1 MLLNKLK
8 EYGERA
14 ADDTSAPDEFV
25 LKPVPWVVHLS
36 SSGELQGVVRTSGGG
51 DGRDLGKPLVIP
63 ALRRSG
69 TNVKPTLL
77 ADKAQFVFRDEGGR
91 VPQCEEFRALVD
103 WYAKTTGSADAAI
116 VAAFLAK
123 ATLPIA
129 DMRPTDVVTF
139 AVDGRLPVRE
149 PEVVPI
155 WQRLAPRLRA
165 KGLPS
170 LTVHFLQALLSEDD
184 SSERSVCLIC
194 GEVRHAAR
202 THPVPLRLPRAVADQ
217 QVAIVS
223 ANKDVF
229 YSFGLEQSYLAPTCL
244 PCANSYGRG
253 LNALLSA
260 KSTHMTIGKV
270 VFIFWTRAPTP
281 AFNWGSFLSDP
292 DPGQVYALNDSVR
305 RGTTPVEFDDEA
317 FCAAALSG
325 SGGRAVVRDW
335 IDTTVGE
342 VRRHAARWFQ
352 LQEIVDAHGAPHRPL
367 GLHALAFGTVRKP
380 ADLPTTVPRT
390 LFHAAL
396 AGTPL
401 PLEIAFQAVRRNRAE
416 RGVDRQRASL
426 IKLVLL
432 SQAPPP
438 KENFM
443 VALETEHPSV
453 AYHCGRL
460 LAILEGVQRAALP
473 GVNAT
478 ILDRFFGTASSAP
491 AGVFGRLMQGAQHHL
506 ARLDRD
512 RRGAYVALQRNIEE
526 VCTHIPAFPRT
537 LNLEEQA
544 LFSLGYYHQRANDRA
559 QAAARRDAPTPEPTD
574 PSESLDQG
582 A

>member
-1 MLLNKLK
+1 
-8 EYGERA
+8 
-14 ADDTSAPDEFV
+14 
-25 LKPVPWVVHLS
+25 
-36 SSGELQGVVRTSGGG
+36 
-51 DGRDLGKPLVIP
+51 
-63 ALRRSG
+63 
-69 TNVKPTLL
+69 
-77 ADKAQFVFRDEGGR
+77 
-91 VPQCEEFRALVD
+91 
-103 WYAKTTGSADAAI
+103 
-116 VAAFLAK
+116 
-123 ATLPIA
+123 
-129 DMRPTDVVTF
+129 MRPTDVVTF

-149 PEVVPI
+149 PEVVPV

-223 ANKDVF
+223 ANKDAF

-244 PCANSYGRG
+244 GCANSYGRG

-270 VFIFWTRAPTP
+270 VFIFWTRAPTA

-292 DPGQVYALNDSVR
+292 DPGQVYALIDSVR

-317 FCAAALSG
+317 FYAAALSG

-352 LQEIVDAHGAPHRPL
+352 LQEIVDAAGKPHPPF
-367 GLHALAFGTVRKP
+367 GLDGLAASTVRRRANGKP
-380 ADLPTTVPRT
+380 QYKDLPVSTSRA
-390 LFHAAL
+390 LLRSAL
-396 AGTPL
+396 AGRPL
-401 PLEIAFQAVRRNRAE
+401 PLELAFQAVRRCRAE
-416 RGVDRQRASL
+416 QAAKDRFTRYQQAVTTERASL

-460 LAILEGVQRAALP
+460 LATLEGVQRAALP

-478 ILDRFFGTASSAP
+478 IIDRFFGTASSAP

-506 ARLDRD
+506 ARLERD